1 MQSVCGCV
9 TIFPNLFENNLFWK
23 KKKLTLEDS
32 KIVWG
37 TTVVQKYKVKWSF
50 EVQNDVTKL
59 LFWLLS
65 NSNYA
70 GQCYLLTDNWFPL
83 MERRYAQLCSKHEI
97 INEGWEATE
106 GSIPLK
112 KSDSFCPIYSF
123 EQITRP
129 LAITTS
135 RRIVRNCSGRQAT
148 D

>member
-1 MQSVCGCV
+1 MRYHFSKFVWKQLV
-9 TIFPNLFENNLFWK
+9 LK
-23 KKKLTLEDS
+23 KKKTDFRGLKNSVRHDCST
-32 KIVWG
+32 K
-37 TTVVQKYKVKWSF
+37 VQKYKVKWSF